1 LEVEEYTRIFKGYEM
16 KRTIVEFVIAI
27 AYFISAGWVILNGIG
42 GLIGSGI
49 ALLIGAVLIYV
60 EGKVK

>member
-1 LEVEEYTRIFKGYEM
+1 M